1 MTVENDKYDVAYR
14 CDCCD
19 SLYSVAMSRP
29 TGVWLG
35 RRVWTLCPNCV
46 AMVENF
52 LKSHGPDKEENMG
65 VFAYDPNTKKLDEIQ
80 ERLDML
86 EKHMEEFDKLFC
98 KKEEDGPGEM
108 FADDAVYK
116 PNEKDVPR
124 VLIGYVKPLP
134 GADLTDKEW
143 PKKVLEEA
151 AEVYSAWEKW
161 MNTDAMDWDALEE
174 ALGDISYECCD
185 VIQTCANML
194 YACAKS
200 RIQEYG
206 NISCVDV
213 TGKMKMIEDSNRR
226 KGRYDA

>member
-1 MTVENDKYDVAYR
+1 MEYDKMYK
-14 CDCCD
+14 CDCCGC
-19 SLYSVAMSRP
+19 LYGTKFSRP
-29 TGVWLG
+29 LG
-35 RRVWTLCPNCV
+35 IFVGNRTWSICPNCE
-46 AMVENF
+46 AMVEDL
-52 LKSHGPDKEENMG
+52 LKNHGPDKKEEEMG
-65 VFAYDPNTKKLDEIQ
+65 TFNPDEAKTKKRLDKIQ

-98 KKEEDGPGEM
+98 KPAEGKEDGLVY
-108 FADDAVYK
+108 ADDFVYK
-116 PNEKDVPR
+116 VPKKEVE
-124 VLIGYVKPLP
+124 VLIGKVKPLP
-134 GADLTDKEW
+134 GADLCDKEW

-161 MNTDAMDWDALEE
+161 MNTDAMDGDALEE

-200 RIQEYG
+200 RIRDYC

-213 TGKMKMIEDSNRR
+213 TGRMKMVEDSNRR